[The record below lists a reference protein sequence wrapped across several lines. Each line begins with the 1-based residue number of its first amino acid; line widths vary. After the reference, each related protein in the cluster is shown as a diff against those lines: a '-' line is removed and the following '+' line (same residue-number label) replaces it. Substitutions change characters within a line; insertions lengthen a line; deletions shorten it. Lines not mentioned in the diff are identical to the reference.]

1 MFKASYS
8 DRVSAHVESISVEYT
23 YEGFIEGSLS
33 AITEEII
40 LPEIK
45 ERRKQIETGQLK
57 GVYCFEPE
65 LMGKCL
71 KDCSLKAE
79 LLVFENDGSVYSIT
93 LEWYQST
100 QELTETPLP
109 KLVQQAAEKLKFKD
123 IKQYCFHYDGY

>member
-1 MFKASYS
+1 MFKASYN
-8 DRVSAHVESISVEYT
+8 DRVSAEVESISVEYT

-40 LPEIK
+40 LPKIK

-65 LMGKCL
+65 LMRKCL
-71 KDCSLKAE
+71 NDYSVKAK
-79 LLVFENDGSVYSIT
+79 LLVFENDGSEYSIT

-100 QELTETPLP
+100 QELAEIPLP
-109 KLVQQAAEKLKFKD
+109 KLVRQAAERLKFED
-123 IKQYCFHYDGY
+123 IKQYCFHYDGD